1 MNLPG
6 ITPVFCSPEALLPAL
21 EEERK
26 APFRL
31 QMGLARMDEADWIA
45 CNQAGLLPVRWA
57 LLEQRHE
64 AVFAALPHTEAIGQ
78 EVQTMLAAHL
88 VRHCPQRFIFQED
101 DRFLLDSATGARH
114 DLEDPN
120 RHPLERAA
128 RLVAEDL
135 CLLANDALG
144 TSQRLVAACV
154 CFPSRWLLAD
164 KIGQGLAA
172 IHEPVPFYPEHLAS
186 AMDRLFAN
194 LRPGMILQRSNWTI
208 HDRATL
214 FQPTAQPPQAITAQE
229 APGHFFVR
237 SERQT
242 LRRLPQTGVILF
254 TILTRLCPLDDFL
267 AKPACAAALLQ
278 ALDNLPEETARYR
291 GLAPYRDLLLAL
303 LQRAR
308 ALV

>member
-1 MNLPG
+1 VNLPG

-21 EEERK
+21 EEETK

-31 QMGLARMDEADWIA
+31 HMGLTRADEAEWIA
-45 CNQAGLLPVRWA
+45 CDQAGLLPLRWA

-64 AVFAALPHTEAIGQ
+64 AVFAALPDTHTMGQ
-78 EVQTMLAAHL
+78 EVQAMLAAHL
-88 VRHCPQRFIFQED
+88 ARHCPQRFVLQED
-101 DRFLLDSATGARH
+101 GRYLLDSATGARH
-114 DLEDPN
+114 DLEHPD

-128 RLVAEDL
+128 RLVVEDL
-135 CLLANDALG
+135 CVLASDAPG
-144 TSQRLVAACV
+144 TPQRLVAACV

-164 KIGQGLAA
+164 KIGQELAA
-172 IHEPVPFYPEHLAS
+172 IHGPVPFYPEHLAA

-208 HDRATL
+208 HDSATL
-214 FQPTAQPPQAITAQE
+214 FQPTAQPPQAITAKE
-229 APGHFFVR
+229 APGCFFVR

-242 LRRLPQTGVILF
+242 LRRLPQTGAILF
-254 TILTRLCPLDDFL
+254 TILTRLCPLGDFL
-267 AKPACAAALLQ
+267 AKPTCAAALLQ

-291 GLAPYRDLLLAL
+291 GLAPYRDMLLAL

-308 ALV
+308 ASA